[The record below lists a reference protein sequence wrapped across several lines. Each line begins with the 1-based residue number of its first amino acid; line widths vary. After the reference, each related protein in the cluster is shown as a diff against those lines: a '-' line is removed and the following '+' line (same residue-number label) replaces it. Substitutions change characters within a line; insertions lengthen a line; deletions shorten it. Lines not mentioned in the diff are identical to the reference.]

1 MKNTQ
6 PHKIAYQGIGCK
18 RTDIDTLFEVS
29 STHHRLAYSIFKA
42 CRAFGPRLP
51 NEST

>member
-6 PHKIAYQGIGCK
+6 SHKIAYQGIGCK

-29 STHHRLAYSIFKA
+29 SINGRPY
-42 CRAFGPRLP
+42 
-51 NEST
+51 